1 MVCYETN
8 TIHYKALIKGVASYL
23 IFVFPWLRLGLCS
36 SSDGHYSISSS
47 FIPSVYCDY
56 FSTIPI
62 SVYAFSLFISGFV
75 LTSQPFFASSPFSC
89 GEPAHSFVIQFSV
102 MLEPGRSLPLNFI
115 YGIFTYFLVHNLFE
129 NALPLHCYI
138 LLHQIHFATTLRFLL
153 LYIQARFEDTFLP
166 LV

>member
-1 MVCYETN
+1 MLTGGSHFVRGN
-8 TIHYKALIKGVASYL
+8 VASYL

-89 GEPAHSFVIQFSV
+89 GEPAHSFVIQFAV

-115 YGIFTYFLVHNLFE
+115 YGIFTYFLVHNLFGMY
-129 NALPLHCYI
+129 NCFSL
-138 LLHQIHFATTLRFLL
+138 
-153 LYIQARFEDTFLP
+153 
-166 LV
+166 